1 MKIVSSEYRTLGG
14 ISGRALRSGSLVV
27 FAVLLLAPRCQAQA
41 VSPEAEADQPTA
53 DVVLDGRVLLRV
65 RGVSALPAEQR
76 AQNIAER
83 IAAAAGDPAISAD
96 TVQVTES
103 EDRSAILA
111 GDRPLMVVVDADAS
125 LEGVGRRALAEV
137 YRDRLAEAIRT
148 YRYERSPEVLLRDT
162 LQALGATLA
171 LALILFVS
179 IRAFRKLHA
188 TAERVFQA
196 KLQASLSH
204 SEQLSRS
211 LQFLPSQRLWTSL
224 STALRALR
232 TLIIL
237 IVVYLYANYVLG
249 LYPWTRSLAQ
259 QLFGIFID
267 PLRTMGL
274 GILQSI
280 PNIAFVVILV
290 VLIRYAL
297 KLLRLFFDAIA
308 HQTISFASFEPDW
321 ATPTYRIVRVLVIA
335 FAVVIAYP
343 YLPGSQTDAF
353 KGVSLFI
360 GVILSLGSSSAIAN
374 VIAGYSLTY
383 RRAFKVGDRVKIGD
397 AFGDVAEI
405 RVQVTHVRSVKNEEI
420 IIPNSEILNSQVINY
435 SSIARQHGLILH
447 TTVGIGYETPWR
459 QVEAMLVQAAENTPG
474 LLREPPPY
482 VLQKALGDF
491 AITYEI
497 NVYCDQPKI
506 AGRLYTA
513 LHRSILDVFN
523 EYGVQIMTPAYE
535 GDPDQPKLVPKEK
548 WFESPAAPSTPSSDG
563 LGLQVHP

>member
-1 MKIVSSEYRTLGG
+1 MKIVSSDYRTLGE
-14 ISGRALRSGSLVV
+14 ISRRALRSASLVA
-27 FAVLLLAPRCQAQA
+27 FAVLFLAPRCQAQA
-41 VSPEAEADQPTA
+41 VSPEAETDQPTA
-53 DVVLDGRVLLRV
+53 AVVLDGRVLFPV

-76 AQNIAER
+76 AQNIADR
-83 IAAAAGDPAISAD
+83 IAAAAGDAAISAD
-96 TVQVTES
+96 TLQVTES
-103 EDRSAILA
+103 DDRSTILT
-111 GDRPLMVVVDADAS
+111 GDRTLMVIVDADAS
-125 LEGVGRRALAEV
+125 LEGVRRQVLAEV
-137 YRDRLAEAIRT
+137 YRDRIADAIRT
-148 YRYERSPEVLLRDT
+148 YRHERSPEVLLRAT
-162 LQALGATLA
+162 SYALGATLA
-171 LALILFVS
+171 LALVLFASV
-179 IRAFRKLHA
+179 RAFRRLHA
-188 TAERVFQA
+188 ATESVFQA

-204 SEQLSRS
+204 SVQLSRS
-211 LQFLPSQRLWTSL
+211 LQVLPSQRLWTSL
-224 STALRALR
+224 SAALRAVR
-232 TLIIL
+232 TLAIL
-237 IVVYLYANYVLG
+237 LVVYLYANYVLG

-274 GILQSI
+274 GILQSV
-280 PNIAFVVILV
+280 PNIAFVV
-290 VLIRYAL
+290 VLAIVIRYAI
-297 KLLRLFFDAIA
+297 KLLRLFFEAIE
-308 HQTISFASFEPDW
+308 HQTISFASFEHDW
-321 ATPTYRIVRVLVIA
+321 AMPTFRIVRVLVIA

-343 YLPGSQTDAF
+343 YLPGSQSDAF

-435 SSIARQHGLILH
+435 SSMARQHGLILH

-459 QVEAMLVQAAENTPG
+459 QVEAMLLQAAGRTAG
-474 LLREPPPY
+474 LQTEPPPF

-491 AITYEI
+491 AVTYEL
-497 NVYCDQPKI
+497 NVHCDQPKK

-535 GDPDQPKLVPKEK
+535 GDPDDPKVVPREK
-548 WFESPAAPSTPSSDG
+548 WFESPAAPSVPSADNQA
-563 LGLQVHP
+563 LQAQP